1 MPTLWAFIFLKN
13 SVDNAINVVYNIIAN
28 NEREA
33 VVWQNYMIKNIR

>member
-13 SVDNAINVVYNIIAN
+13 SVDNVINVVYNIIAN
-28 NEREA
+28 NEREV